1 MMLPEGASA
10 MTIDYQLPLPSSNN
24 ESIKEL
30 RRRLR
35 LVMRA
40 MDEALDK
47 LGAIERDLKIL
58 EGLAPVSPGCI
69 IGPRTGPIVY
79 NLDVQKR
86 YDDSIVVSIN
96 GGDPFILGPRLAG
109 VFQFISAGGCSSDD
123 LIGWRSREEILK
135 SLNNFAGHEL
145 RIGYVNSLINLLKD
159 KLAKAGY
166 DRDLIQT
173 SREKG
178 VRLALKRR
186 NARGVKGDY
195 APSPSILD
203 AAM

>member
-1 MMLPEGASA
+1 
-10 MTIDYQLPLPSSNN
+10 MTVNYQLPLLSSNN

-35 LVMRA
+35 LVMRSL
-40 MDEALDK
+40 DELLDK
-47 LGAIERDLKIL
+47 IGTIERDLKIL
-58 EGLAPVSPGCI
+58 EGVAQVSPGCI
-69 IGPRTGPIVY
+69 IGPITGPIVY
-79 NLDVQKR
+79 NLDIQKR

-96 GGDPFILGPRLAG
+96 GGESFILGPRLAG
-109 VFQFISAGGCSSDD
+109 VFQLISGGSCSSDD
-123 LIGWRSREEILK
+123 LIGWHSREEIMK
-135 SLNNFAGHEL
+135 SLHNFAGHEL

-159 KLAKAGY
+159 KLTKAGY

-186 NARGVKGDY
+186 DVRGVKGDY
-195 APSPSILD
+195 ALSPSILE

>member
-1 MMLPEGASA
+1 
-10 MTIDYQLPLPSSNN
+10 MTVSNPLPFPPNKN
-24 ESIKEL
+24 DSIKEL

-40 MDEALDK
+40 IDEALDK
-47 LGAIERDLKIL
+47 LGAIELGLKNL
-58 EGLAPVSPGCI
+58 ESLAPAYTGCVV
-69 IGPRTGPIVY
+69 GPSSGPIVY

-86 YDDSIVVSIN
+86 YDESIVVSIN
-96 GGDPFILGPRLAG
+96 GGEPFILGPRLAG
-109 VFQFISAGGCSSDD
+109 VFQFISEGGCSSDD

-135 SLNNFAGHEL
+135 SLPNFVGTEL
-145 RIGYVNSLINLLKD
+145 RIGYVNSLINLLKN
-159 KLAKAGY
+159 KLTKAGY

-195 APSPSILD
+195 ALSSSILE

>member
-1 MMLPEGASA
+1 MTVANPLPF
-10 MTIDYQLPLPSSNN
+10 PSSNN

-40 MDEALDK
+40 IDEALDK
-47 LGAIERDLKIL
+47 LATLERDLKIL
-58 EGLAPVSPGCI
+58 EGFVQVSPGCI
-69 IGPRTGPIVY
+69 IGPSMGPIVY

-96 GGDPFILGPRLAG
+96 GGDPFVLGPRLAG
-109 VFQFISAGGCSSDD
+109 VFQFISTGGCSSDD

-135 SLNNFAGHEL
+135 SLNNFAGSEL

-159 KLAKAGY
+159 KLSKAGY
-166 DRDLIQT
+166 DRDLIQI

-186 NARGVKGDY
+186 KAQGVKGDY
-195 APSPSILD
+195 ALPSSILD